1 MEIDLID
8 LSEAAGKEEATNRKE
23 GNKIYSVNEVTSYIN
38 NLMLNDNNLRDI
50 WVKGEISNFKH
61 HNGIHMYFSLKD
73 DASLI
78 ECAMFQDSNRNLNF
92 KPEDGIKVIVRGHL
106 EVYKPRGKYEL
117 IVSEI
122 HLEGK
127 GELYFKF
134 LQLKEKL
141 QKEGLFDEKHKKHLP
156 KYPETIGVVTSLS
169 GAVIHDIA
177 KIIKRRYPH
186 VKIIIYPSY
195 VQGNEAK
202 VTLTRGIEVL
212 NSLLV
217 DVIILA
223 RGGGSFEELWPFNE
237 EIVARTIYTSV
248 VPVISAIGHES
259 DFTISDFVA
268 DKRASTPSAA
278 AEMVVPN
285 EEEIINSINN
295 SEKNIY
301 NGIKNILNKRKSEIN
316 QIISRPIF
324 RKPQIL
330 IELHKQNL
338 DENTIEL
345 KREFT
350 NKIELQ
356 KNELLN
362 YDGKLKALS
371 PFSVLN
377 RGYSITMK
385 NDNIL
390 SSITNINKEEV
401 ITTIVKDGGIK
412 SKVQSK
418 DERKDI

>member
-1 MEIDLID
+1 MEQ
-8 LSEAAGKEEATNRKE
+8 KEE
-23 GNKIYSVNEVTSYIN
+23 NKIYSVNEITNYIK
-38 NLMLNDNNLRDI
+38 NLMLNDKNLQDV

-61 HNGIHMYFSLKD
+61 HNGVHMYFSLKD
-73 DASLI
+73 ENSLI
-78 ECAMFQDSNRNLNF
+78 ECAMFQEANQKLNF

-106 EVYKPRGKYEL
+106 DIYKPKGKYEL
-117 IVSEI
+117 IVREV

-134 LQLKEKL
+134 LQLKTKL
-141 QKEGLFDEKHKKHLP
+141 QKEGLFDEKHKKPFP
-156 KYPETIGVVTSLS
+156 KYPETIGIVTSLS

-177 KIIKRRYPH
+177 KIITRRYPH
-186 VKIIIYPSY
+186 VKIIVYPSY
-195 VQGNEAK
+195 VQGDEAK
-202 VTLTRGIEVL
+202 VTLTRGIEFL
-212 NSLLV
+212 NNLLV

-237 EIVARTIYTSV
+237 EIVARAIYNSMS
-248 VPVISAIGHES
+248 PVISAVGHES

-285 EEEIINSINN
+285 EEEIINSLNN
-295 SEKNIY
+295 FGKHLY
-301 NGIKNILNKRKSEIN
+301 NGIKNILEKRKHEIS
-316 QIISRPIF
+316 QTISRPIF
-324 RKPQIL
+324 KKPQIL

-345 KREFT
+345 KRVFADR
-350 NKIELQ
+350 IDMQ
-356 KNELLN
+356 GNELRN
-362 YDGKLKALS
+362 FDGKLKALS

-385 NDNIL
+385 NDKIL
-390 SSITNINKEEV
+390 YSITNINKGEA
-401 ITTIVKDGGIK
+401 ITTIVRDGSIK
-412 SKVQSK
+412 SKVQDK